1 MATDTRTERQNY
13 QTIAS
18 RIVQLIAETG
28 LQPGDRLPTEREL
41 VSTLGASRHTISQAV
56 KALEVSGVLQ
66 PRQGSGIY
74 VTRTSPPAATGIID
88 VTVRG
93 DPHQVEQLCEFR
105 TTLEMQ
111 TARLAAERINPR
123 QLRAIEEAALG
134 TQTHVENHEA
144 RARADAAFHMGIA
157 EATGNEYLISAVST
171 VVRVNF
177 WAGDS
182 VMGSDGGAPGSPY
195 IAAEQHLKIFQAIR
209 DGNPDAAALGMQ
221 EHIQTTL
228 KSYLLEVR
236 RRMNSNLFT
245 P

>member
-1 MATDTRTERQNY
+1 MATDTRLERQSY

-28 LQPGDRLPTEREL
+28 LKPGDRLPTEREL
-41 VSTLGASRHTISQAV
+41 VRALGASRHMISQAV

-74 VTRTSPPAATGIID
+74 VTRTSPPTATGIID
-88 VTVRG
+88 ITVRG
-93 DPHQVEQLCEFR
+93 DPRQVEQLCEFR
-105 TTLEMQ
+105 MTLEMQ
-111 TARLAAERINPR
+111 TARLAAERVTPR

-134 TQTHVENHEA
+134 TQTHAENHEA
-144 RARADAAFHMGIA
+144 RGKADRAFHMGIA

-182 VMGSDGGAPGSPY
+182 VMGKDGGAPGNPF

-209 DGNPDAAALGMQ
+209 DGNPDAAALEMQ

-228 KSYLLEVR
+228 KNYLLEVR
-236 RRMNSNLFT
+236 RRMNRDL
-245 P
+245 PIP